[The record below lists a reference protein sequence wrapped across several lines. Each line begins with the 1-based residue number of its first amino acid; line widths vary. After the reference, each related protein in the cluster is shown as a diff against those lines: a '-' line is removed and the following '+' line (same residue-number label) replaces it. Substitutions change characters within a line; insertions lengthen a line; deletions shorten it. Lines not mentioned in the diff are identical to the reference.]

1 METSKEDQSLFKKLF
16 NKYSVDQNMIVTKEC
31 YETEL
36 IVSMMEE
43 MSHMK
48 EELQIKELIEYLSF
62 QKKE

>member
-1 METSKEDQSLFKKLF
+1 MLISKEF
-16 NKYSVDQNMIVTKEC
+16 
-31 YETEL
+31 YETEVI

-62 QKKE
+62 QKKEYLEREEEK